1 MDGRA
6 QERLQKRLMS
16 LWSELPDDEKELL
29 LTVLARADEA
39 QAEVS
44 GFATDLS
51 GVGLLGSDVQTRF
64 QDAMRKAGGDPKTSG
79 KPFLRFDFGTVFTTK
94 VD

>member
-1 MDGRA
+1 MDGTA

-16 LWSELPDDEKELL
+16 LWSELPDDEKEML
-29 LTVLARADEA
+29 LTVLARADEV

-51 GVGLLGSDVQTRF
+51 GVGLLGPDVQSGF
-64 QDAMRKAGGDPKTSG
+64 HDAMRKAGGNPNASG
-79 KPFLRFDFGTVFTTK
+79 KEFLRFDFGTVFTTK

>member
-1 MDGRA
+1 MQGTA

-51 GVGLLGSDVQTRF
+51 GVGLLGPDVQTRF
-64 QDAMRKAGGDPKTSG
+64 NEAVRKAGGDGQASG
-79 KPFLRFDFGTVFTTK
+79 TPFLKFNFGTVFTTK
-94 VD
+94 